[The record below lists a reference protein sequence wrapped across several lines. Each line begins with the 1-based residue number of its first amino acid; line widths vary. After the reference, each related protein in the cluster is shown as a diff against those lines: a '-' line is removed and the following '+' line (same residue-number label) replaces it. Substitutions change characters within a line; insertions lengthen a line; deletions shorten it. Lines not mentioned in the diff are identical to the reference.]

1 MPTQKL
7 GRLLG
12 STLMLLSLFVGVG
25 AITGVPDS
33 GTVRTLEF
41 EWN

>member
-1 MPTQKL
+1 MPTRKL

-12 STLMLLSLFVGVG
+12 STLMLLALFVGVG
-25 AITGVPDS
+25 AIAAVPTS
-33 GTVRTLEF
+33 GTVQTLEF